1 MIAYQI
7 RQSFKP
13 GEITP
18 EEANRAGYELAE
30 RFTKGKQAFIVA
42 THTDRAHIHNHII
55 FNSTTLDCSHKFK
68 DFYYCGL
75 TIQRL
80 SDLVTYPS
88 KPGLRVFQYTEYN
101 SKANAAPPATQE
113 SEESAIEDIGKVEVE
128 QKLLSVEITV
138 PADFVGETTQA
149 DLDANVSAGKFLS
162 AKLNDDG
169 SVTYKMTKGQHKEV
183 MEGIK
188 ESIVEALDEMIA
200 SEDYSFTKIEPNS
213 DFTKFKVTTT
223 SSELN
228 LAKSFSVLAFYM
240 YGGMYNV
247 FNGTEVENIAV
258 DFINEAT
265 GQIMN
270 SANSRDMGE

>member
-1 MIAYQI
+1 MNKLIALLLV
-7 RQSFKP
+7 F
-13 GEITP
+13 
-18 EEANRAGYELAE
+18 ALA
-30 RFTKGKQAFIVA
+30 FSLCACGSSGK
-42 THTDRAHIHNHII
+42 TE
-55 FNSTTLDCSHKFK
+55 STSAPAIAD
-68 DFYYCGL
+68 
-75 TIQRL
+75 
-80 SDLVTYPS
+80 
-88 KPGLRVFQYTEYN
+88 
-101 SKANAAPPATQE
+101 AAPPATQE
-113 SEESAIEDIGKVEVE
+113 SEESAIEDIGKVKVE
-128 QKLLSVEITV
+128 QKLLNVEITV

-188 ESIVEALDEMIA
+188 ESIEEALDEMIA

-213 DFTKFKVTTT
+213 DFTKFAVTTT

-228 LAKSFSVLAFYM
+228 LAESFSFYM
-240 YGGMYNV
+240 YGGMYNI

-270 SANSRDMGE
+270 SVNSRDMGE

>member
-1 MIAYQI
+1 MNKLIA
-7 RQSFKP
+7 RLLVFALVFSLCAC
-13 GEITP
+13 GSS
-18 EEANRAGYELAE
+18 
-30 RFTKGKQAFIVA
+30 GK
-42 THTDRAHIHNHII
+42 TE
-55 FNSTTLDCSHKFK
+55 STTAPAIAD
-68 DFYYCGL
+68 
-75 TIQRL
+75 
-80 SDLVTYPS
+80 
-88 KPGLRVFQYTEYN
+88 
-101 SKANAAPPATQE
+101 AAPPSTQE
-113 SEESAIEDIGKVEVE
+113 GEEAVIEDIGKVEVE

-188 ESIVEALDEMIA
+188 QSIEEALDEMIA
-200 SEDYSFTKIEPNS
+200 SEDYSFTKIEPNA
-213 DFTKFKVTTT
+213 DFTKFAVTTT

-228 LAKSFSVLAFYM
+228 LAESFSVLAFYM
-240 YGGMYNV
+240 YGGMYNI

-265 GQIMN
+265 GQIIN

>member
-1 MIAYQI
+1 MNKLIALLLV
-7 RQSFKP
+7 F
-13 GEITP
+13 
-18 EEANRAGYELAE
+18 ALA
-30 RFTKGKQAFIVA
+30 FSLCACGSSGK
-42 THTDRAHIHNHII
+42 TE
-55 FNSTTLDCSHKFK
+55 STTAPAIAD
-68 DFYYCGL
+68 
-75 TIQRL
+75 
-80 SDLVTYPS
+80 
-88 KPGLRVFQYTEYN
+88 
-101 SKANAAPPATQE
+101 AAPPATQE
-113 SEESAIEDIGKVEVE
+113 SEESVIEDIGKVE

-138 PADFVGETTQA
+138 PADFVGETTQD

-188 ESIVEALDEMIA
+188 QSIEEALDEMIA

-213 DFTKFKVTTT
+213 DFTKFAVTTT

-228 LAKSFSVLAFYM
+228 LAESFSVLAFYM
-240 YGGMYNV
+240 YGGMYNI

-265 GQIMN
+265 GQIIN

>member
-1 MIAYQI
+1 MEAPKRDVIAYQI

-88 KPGLRVFQYTEYN
+88 KPGLRAFQYTEYN
-101 SKANAAPPATQE
+101 SKAQVLLFLGRNKGNNPNGLLPRINKQKQ
-113 SEESAIEDIGKVEVE
+113 IE
-128 QKLLSVEITV
+128 T
-138 PADFVGETTQA
+138 
-149 DLDANVSAGKFLS
+149 
-162 AKLNDDG
+162 
-169 SVTYKMTKGQHKEV
+169 
-183 MEGIK
+183 
-188 ESIVEALDEMIA
+188 
-200 SEDYSFTKIEPNS
+200 
-213 DFTKFKVTTT
+213 
-223 SSELN
+223 
-228 LAKSFSVLAFYM
+228 
-240 YGGMYNV
+240 
-247 FNGTEVENIAV
+247 
-258 DFINEAT
+258 
-265 GQIMN
+265 
-270 SANSRDMGE
+270 